1 LGGLDGEPEVL
12 LSSITNV
19 TGNPKHKIKNGLR
32 GAENMAVDIN
42 MTTTKLPQV
51 IEIIQRLTGMSD
63 EEAMSSW
70 NMGVPY
76 VLACPPSEVEKI
88 IEKAKKR

>member
-1 LGGLDGEPEVL
+1 MVIDIDMT
-12 LSSITNV
+12 SA
-19 TGNPKHKIKNGLR
+19 KI
-32 GAENMAVDIN
+32 
-42 MTTTKLPQV
+42 PQI
-51 IEIIQRLTGMSD
+51 IEIIQRLKSMPD

-88 IEKAKKR
+88 VEKAQVR

>member
-1 LGGLDGEPEVL
+1 
-12 LSSITNV
+12 
-19 TGNPKHKIKNGLR
+19 
-32 GAENMAVDIN
+32 MAIVID
-42 MTTTKLPQV
+42 MTSAKLPQS
-51 IEIIQRLTGMSD
+51 IEIIQRLTSMTD

-88 IEKAKKR
+88 